1 MSEKEEKEYKS
12 YLESIGDSIVV
23 VADDEVVKTHVH
35 TNDPGLAIQKAL
47 THGSLTKIKIL
58 DKEISSEQYA
68 VGFKKG
74 NTELKDKVQK
84 TLDEMAEDGTVDKIA
99 EKYADYGVPG
109 ALCIGKNSK

>member
-47 THGSLTKIKIL
+47 THGSLTKIKIDNMREEHQEKL
-58 DKEISSEQYA
+58 I
-68 VGFKKG
+68 
-74 NTELKDKVQK
+74 KD
-84 TLDEMAEDGTVDKIA
+84 A
-99 EKYADYGVPG
+99 EKAAAQAEG
-109 ALCIGKNSK
+109 AGSRERGTPQANGIYCRFHR